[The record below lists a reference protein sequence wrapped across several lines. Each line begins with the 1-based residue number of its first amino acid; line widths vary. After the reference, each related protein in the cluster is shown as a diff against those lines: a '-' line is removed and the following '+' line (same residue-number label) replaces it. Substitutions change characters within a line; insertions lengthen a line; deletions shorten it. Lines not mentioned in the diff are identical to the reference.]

1 MFSMGS
7 KNLLTHKTS
16 NSLGGRSI
24 TKGCKY
30 LLHLLVIL
38 GILALVSPLTAFAS
52 RTIQVGIILPLTGDL
67 ADFGEMEKQSF
78 AMALEEI
85 NGGGGVKGRK
95 LVFLYE
101 NDTGKPEV
109 GRLVAQKLITEDK
122 VVMLGGG
129 YSNSVTYAVAE
140 VAQQNRLPFLI
151 NSGPA
156 DNITEQGWDYVFR
169 LSPPA
174 SEYVSGLESFL
185 AQVVKPKTAAI
196 IQENSTY
203 GRKNA
208 EFFKKSCKNLGI
220 DVLTVK
226 AYKQGIDNFKPIL
239 SKVKEVNPD
248 IVYMSSHIMDGA
260 LLMKQARQIRIL
272 PKLFIGGTV
281 GFTLPEFA
289 QYAGIASEKLI
300 TPTPWHQTIP
310 LPSAQNYFTRFKDRY
325 NKNPD
330 YHGAEAYAAAYV
342 IKDALQRA
350 RSFAPHDIKQ
360 SLKETRLMTLLGP
373 VRFTSYDSKINQ
385 NKLSTYVVQWQL
397 SRLKLIWPRNLANAD
412 YVYPVDWLSEW
423 GY

>member
-1 MFSMGS
+1 MQFEDHRKYAARTFHFSR
-7 KNLLTHKTS
+7 
-16 NSLGGRSI
+16 GGRSI

-30 LLHLLVIL
+30 VPHLLVVL
-38 GILALVSPLTAFAS
+38 GILALVSPLVAFAS

-67 ADFGEMEKQSF
+67 ANFGEMERQSF
-78 AMALEEI
+78 DMALEEI
-85 NGGGGVKGRK
+85 NGMGGVKGRK

-101 NDTGKPEV
+101 NDTSKPEV
-109 GRLVAQKLITEDK
+109 GRLVARKLITEDR

-129 YSNSVTYAVAE
+129 SSHSVTYAVAE
-140 VAQQNRLPFLI
+140 VAQQYRLPFLI
-151 NSGPA
+151 NTGAA
-156 DNITEQGWDYVFR
+156 DKITEQGWDYVFR

-185 AQVVKPKTAAI
+185 AQVVQPQTTVI
-196 IQENSTY
+196 IQEDSIY
-203 GRKNA
+203 GRKSA
-208 EFFKKSCKNLGI
+208 DFFKKSCKNLGI
-220 DVLTVK
+220 DVLMVK
-226 AYKQGIDNFKPIL
+226 TYKQGIRNFKPIL
-239 SKVKEVNPD
+239 FRVKELNPD
-248 IVYMSSHIMDGA
+248 IVYMSSHMKDGA

-289 QYAGIASEKLI
+289 QYAGRASEKLI
-300 TPTPWHQTIP
+300 TPIPWHQAIP
-310 LPSAQNYFTRFKDRY
+310 LPSAQNYFTRFRDRY

-342 IKDALQRA
+342 IKDALQRS
-350 RSFAPHDIKQ
+350 RSLAPHHIKQ
-360 SLKETRLMTLLGP
+360 SLKETSLMTLLGP
-373 VRFTSYDSKINQ
+373 VRFTSYDNKINQ

-397 SRLKLIWPRNLANAD
+397 SQLKLIWPGRFANAD

>member
-1 MFSMGS
+1 
-7 KNLLTHKTS
+7 
-16 NSLGGRSI
+16 
-24 TKGCKY
+24 
-30 LLHLLVIL
+30 
-38 GILALVSPLTAFAS
+38 
-52 RTIQVGIILPLTGDL
+52 VGIILPLTGDL

-196 IQENSTY
+196 IQENSIY
-203 GRKNA
+203 GRKSA

-220 DVLTVK
+220 DVLMVK

-300 TPTPWHQTIP
+300 TPTPWHQAIP

-373 VRFTSYDSKINQ
+373 VRFTSYDNKINQ

-397 SRLKLIWPRNLANAD
+397 SRLKLIWPRHLANAD
-412 YVYPVDWLSEW
+412 YVFPVDWLSEW

>member
-1 MFSMGS
+1 
-7 KNLLTHKTS
+7 
-16 NSLGGRSI
+16 
-24 TKGCKY
+24 
-30 LLHLLVIL
+30 
-38 GILALVSPLTAFAS
+38 
-52 RTIQVGIILPLTGDL
+52 VGIILPLTGHL
-67 ADFGEMEKQSF
+67 ADYGAMEKQSF
-78 AMALEEI
+78 DMALDEI

-109 GRLVAQKLITEDK
+109 GRLVAQKLISEDK

-140 VAQQNRLPFLI
+140 VAQQKRLPFLI

-174 SEYVSGLESFL
+174 SEYFSGLESFL

-196 IQENSTY
+196 IQENSIY
-203 GRKNA
+203 GSNSAK
-208 EFFKKSCKNLGI
+208 FFKKSCKNLGI
-220 DVLTVK
+220 DVLMVK
-226 AYKQGIDNFKPIL
+226 GYKQGIANFKPIL

-260 LLMKQARQIRIL
+260 LLMKQARQIRIV
-272 PKLFIGGTV
+272 PKLFIGGTA

-300 TPTPWHQTIP
+300 TPTPWHQAIP
-310 LPSAQNYFTRFKDRY
+310 LPSAENYFTRFKDRY

-385 NKLSTYVVQWQL
+385 NKLTSYVVQWQS
-397 SRLKLIWPRNLANAD
+397 SRLKLIWPRHLANAD
-412 YVYPVDWLSEW
+412 YAFPVDWLSEW

>member
-1 MFSMGS
+1 
-7 KNLLTHKTS
+7 
-16 NSLGGRSI
+16 
-24 TKGCKY
+24 
-30 LLHLLVIL
+30 
-38 GILALVSPLTAFAS
+38 
-52 RTIQVGIILPLTGDL
+52 
-67 ADFGEMEKQSF
+67 MEKQSF
-78 AMALEEI
+78 DMALEEI

-109 GRLVAQKLITEDK
+109 GRLVARKLITEDK

-129 YSNSVTYAVAE
+129 YSNSVTYAVAK
-140 VAQQNRLPFLI
+140 VAQQHRLPFLI
-151 NSGPA
+151 NTGPA

-185 AQVVKPKTAAI
+185 AQVVQPKTAVI
-196 IQENSTY
+196 IQENSIY
-203 GRKNA
+203 GRKSA
-208 EFFKKSCKNLGI
+208 KFFKKSCKNLGI
-220 DVLTVK
+220 DVLMVK
-226 AYKQGIDNFKPIL
+226 TYWKGINNFKPIL

-248 IVYMSSHIMDGA
+248 IVYLSSHFMDGA
-260 LLMKQARQIRIL
+260 LLMKQARQIRVL

-281 GFTLPEFA
+281 GFALPEFA
-289 QYAGIASEKLI
+289 QYAGRASEKLI
-300 TPTPWHQTIP
+300 TPTPWHQAIP
-310 LPSAQNYFTRFKDRY
+310 LPSAENYFTRFKDRY

-350 RSFAPHDIKQ
+350 RSFASHDIKQ

-397 SRLKLIWPRNLANAD
+397 SQLKLIWPGRFANAH

>member
-1 MFSMGS
+1 MGS

-109 GRLVAQKLITEDK
+109 GRLIAQKLITEDK

-169 LSPPA
+169 LSLPA

-196 IQENSTY
+196 IQENSIY
-203 GRKNA
+203 GRKSA

-220 DVLTVK
+220 DVLMVK
-226 AYKQGIDNFKPIL
+226 AYKQGTDNFKPIL

-260 LLMKQARQIRIL
+260 LLMKQARQIRIF

-300 TPTPWHQTIP
+300 TPTPWHQAIP

-373 VRFTSYDSKINQ
+373 VRFTSYDNKINQ
-385 NKLSTYVVQWQL
+385 NKLSTYIVQWQL
-397 SRLKLIWPRNLANAD
+397 SRLKLIWPRRFANAH
-412 YVYPVDWLSEW
+412 YVYPIDWLSEW

>member
-1 MFSMGS
+1 
-7 KNLLTHKTS
+7 
-16 NSLGGRSI
+16 
-24 TKGCKY
+24 
-30 LLHLLVIL
+30 
-38 GILALVSPLTAFAS
+38 
-52 RTIQVGIILPLTGDL
+52 VGIILPLTGDL

-208 EFFKKSCKNLGI
+208 EFFKKSCKNLSI
-220 DVLTVK
+220 DVLMVK

-330 YHGAEAYAAAYV
+330 YHGAEAYSAAYV
-342 IKDALQRA
+342 IKDVLQRT
-350 RSFAPHDIKQ
+350 RSFRSEDIKQ
-360 SLKETRLMTLLGP
+360 ALSETNLRTVFGP
-373 VRFTSYDSKINQ
+373 VRFSSYGKKINQ
-385 NKLSTYVVQWQL
+385 NKLTSYVVQWQF
-397 SRLKLIWPRNLANAD
+397 SQLKLIWPRNLANAD